1 MQGYQDEPKE
11 KIMDEEEL
19 ERLLGNINIPSAI
32 SLGKTYGMAQS
43 DFTPSGSWDAN
54 FGQIAPDFSSG
65 AYDIGDVEALKA
77 APFGMLTDTPVSYYD
92 TYSGPISPDENTFNL
107 NKIGHW
113 AQSLLG
119 DYQKPNQV
127 ASTGL
132 LNALDARLHFDPR
145 NEQIY
150 SSTFAPSL
158 ERLDIMPKQEW
169 HDSVHNLWPSDIE
182 MFYDSTATPT
192 SAVINEHYLGPFSE
206 RTTNITSSPLAD
218 SGISAQAIR
227 EQDIANEVA
236 AQQAS
241 SMGERTWGVSEP
253 VNRSTGVPAIIGGG
267 SGGTKTVTVSNR
279 PPAKRTKKT
288 KSVKTKSAGP
298 TPAQREEAANKA
310 LFDAV
315 KQSMDNMRDRGETS
329 ARDVQAAINAMQG
342 NEFGGVRGFEPGMDA
357 TGFTDTAGYGVG

>member
-1 MQGYQDEPKE
+1 
-11 KIMDEEEL
+11 MDEEEL

-77 APFGMLTDTPVSYYD
+77 APFGYEEPVSYYD
-92 TYSGPISPDENTFNL
+92 TYAGAPTVENFTPTAQLANL
-107 NKIGHW
+107 ATAITGQGKTIN
-113 AQSLLG
+113 
-119 DYQKPNQV
+119 N
-127 ASTGL
+127 TGL
-132 LNALDARLHFDPR
+132 LNALAARDYFDSPLG
-145 NEQIY
+145 EQKGHLKGT
-150 SSTFAPSL
+150 TFGPSL
-158 ERLDIMPKQEW
+158 EEMNIMSAQDW
-169 HDSVHNLWPSDIE
+169 IDNINNVRPSDLDVQ
-182 MFYDSTATPT
+182 YTSGVPT
-192 SAVINEHYLGPFSE
+192 KAVIDENYIGPFSLE
-206 RTTNITSSPLAD
+206 TTINPTVLAD
-218 SGISAQAIR
+218 DAISAQAIR
-227 EQDIANEVA
+227 EQVEQDIANEVA

-253 VNRSTGVPAIIGGG
+253 VNQSTGVPAIIGGG
-267 SGGTKTVTVSNR
+267 GGGTKTVTVPNR
-279 PPAKRTKKT
+279 PPARRTKKT
-288 KSVKTKSAGP
+288 KSVKTKPAGP
-298 TPAQREEAANKA
+298 TPAQREQAANKA

-342 NEFGGVRGFEPGMDA
+342 NEFGGARGFEPGMDA